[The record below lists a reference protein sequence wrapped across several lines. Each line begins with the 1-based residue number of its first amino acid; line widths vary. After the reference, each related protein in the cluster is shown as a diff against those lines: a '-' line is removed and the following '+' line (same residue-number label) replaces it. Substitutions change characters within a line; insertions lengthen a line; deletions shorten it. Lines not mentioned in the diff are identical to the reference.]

1 VTDWKPLIAAAGA
14 ARERSHAPYSGFG
27 VGAAILMDDG
37 SLHAGC
43 NIENRS
49 YGATLCAERMAL
61 GAGLAAGGQ
70 RPRAVAVVADASPPA
85 RPCGMCLQVLSE
97 LGDPG
102 LPILLANLEGE
113 REELRLQDLLPQ
125 PFVLPPGRGQR
136 L

>member
-1 VTDWKPLIAAAGA
+1 
-14 ARERSHAPYSGFG
+14 
-27 VGAAILMDDG
+27 MDDG
-37 SLHAGC
+37 SMHAGC

-97 LGDPG
+97 LADPG

-125 PFVLPPGRGQR
+125 PFVLPPGRGR
-136 L
+136 RP